1 MNQRQRRAAIR
12 RVFETWTDG
21 EAKRALEYVENGR
34 PIFCGSDGVR
44 MDVIGEDLESGEC
57 GL

>member
-12 RVFETWTDG
+12 RVFETWTDE
-21 EAKRALEYVENGR
+21 EAKRAMEYVENGR
-34 PIFCGSDGVR
+34 PIFYGSSGVLHSVTGQDPETGKR
-44 MDVIGEDLESGEC
+44 